1 MASAAE
7 KAVRD
12 YLVSLR
18 DPASLRDD
26 ERVQSLQ
33 SRLEEA
39 DDELARLQIRQEM
52 IEAEQ
57 PPVQKFEDEFVTH
70 AKAWAEQTGV
80 SDRAFLAEGVP
91 AAVLRKAGF
100 RNVGSGRRRGGGAA
114 AASSGGGRR
123 RRVSADEVRSA
134 IPSKGN
140 FTVKDVQ
147 DASGASNAVVRR
159 VIGEE
164 VEAGSVQD
172 LGPDPEHTGRGRA
185 PTVYQR

>member
-1 MASAAE
+1 MPSAAE

-26 ERVQSLQ
+26 ERLTTLK

-57 PPVQKFEDEFVTH
+57 PSVQKYEDEFVTH

-100 RNVGSGRRRGGGAA
+100 RNVGSGRRRGGAAA
-114 AASSGGGRR
+114 AASSGGRR
-123 RRVSADEVRSA
+123 RRVSADEVRAA
-134 IPSKGN
+134 IPSKGR

-164 VEAGSVQD
+164 VESGTVRD
-172 LGPDPEHTGRGRA
+172 MGPDPEHSGRGRA
-185 PTVYQR
+185 PTIYER